1 MFSFSCVRFS
11 ARLPALAGA
20 SLVAIALVAIPLV
33 AIPAAPV
40 HAADTPLTLDVA
52 RQLAAERSRR
62 LAGQDALVAAA
73 HDRAAAATRL
83 PDPTLRLGVNNL
95 PLDGPDR
102 FSQTR
107 DFMTMRS
114 IGLGQEFTRE
124 DKRRARQA
132 RFEREADV
140 AAAARVLTHADLDRD
155 VALAWL
161 ERHFEESRRVLLLR
175 QREEARLQIDATEA
189 MLRGARGSTADVL
202 AARSLA
208 EQLRDRVAE
217 SDQRIAVATN
227 TLARWVGPAAD
238 GPLASPPAFDTV
250 PFAADD
256 LAGRLEHHPRLAVMT
271 RQVDVARAQA
281 EIARTQRRSDWS
293 VEVMYSQRGAAFSNL
308 VSLNV
313 SIPLQWNRKDR
324 QDRELAA
331 ELSTVDA
338 MQAEREEAIR
348 GHEAEV
354 REMLLERQSKR
365 ERTRQYDATLLPLA
379 QDRTRATLAAYR
391 AGSGTLA
398 AVLDARRNEIDV
410 QLERLQLER
419 DVARLWAQL
428 NYLIPAGYDASPPQ
442 DLGRT
447 R

>member
-1 MFSFSCVRFS
+1 MFSFFSLRFW

-20 SLVAIALVAIPLV
+20 LLVATALVALHADLV
-33 AIPAAPV
+33 Q
-40 HAADTPLTLDVA
+40 AADAPLTLDAA

-62 LAGQDALVAAA
+62 LAGQDALITAA

-95 PLDGPDR
+95 PINGPDR
-102 FSQTR
+102 FTLGQ
-107 DFMTMRS
+107 DFMTQRS
-114 IGLGQEFTRE
+114 VGVGQEFTRE

-175 QREEARLQIDATEA
+175 QREEARLQIEATEA

-202 AARSLA
+202 AARSLM
-208 EQLRDRVAE
+208 EQLGDRVAE

-227 TLARWVGPAAD
+227 ALARWVGPAAN
-238 GPLASPPAFDTV
+238 GPLASPPAFDAV
-250 PFAADD
+250 PFTTDD
-256 LAGRLEHHPRLAVMT
+256 LSGRLEHHPQLAVMT

-281 EIARTQRRSDWS
+281 DIARSLRRSDWS
-293 VEVMYSQRGAAFSNL
+293 VEVMYSQRGAAYSNM

-338 MQAEREEAIR
+338 MQAERDEAVR

-365 ERTRQYDATLLPLA
+365 ERTRRYDATLLPLA

-410 QLERLQLER
+410 QLERLQLAR
-419 DVARLWAQL
+419 DAARLWAQL

>member
-1 MFSFSCVRFS
+1 MFSFFSLRFW

-20 SLVAIALVAIPLV
+20 LLVATALVALHADLV
-33 AIPAAPV
+33 Q
-40 HAADTPLTLDVA
+40 AADAPLTLDAA

-62 LAGQDALVAAA
+62 LAGQDALITAA

-95 PLDGPDR
+95 PINGPDR
-102 FSQTR
+102 FTLGQ
-107 DFMTMRS
+107 DFMTQRS
-114 IGLGQEFTRE
+114 VGVGQEFTHE

-175 QREEARLQIDATEA
+175 QREEARLQIEATEA

-202 AARSLA
+202 AARSLM
-208 EQLRDRVAE
+208 EQLGDRVAE

-227 TLARWVGPAAD
+227 ALARWVGPAAN
-238 GPLASPPAFDTV
+238 GPLASPPAFDAV
-250 PFAADD
+250 PFTTDD
-256 LAGRLEHHPRLAVMT
+256 LSGRLEHHPQLAVMT

-281 EIARTQRRSDWS
+281 DIARSLRRSDWS
-293 VEVMYSQRGAAFSNL
+293 VEVMYSQRGAAYSNM

-338 MQAEREEAIR
+338 MQAERDEAVR

-365 ERTRQYDATLLPLA
+365 ERTRRYDATLLPLA

-410 QLERLQLER
+410 QLERLQLAR
-419 DVARLWAQL
+419 DAARLWAQL

>member
-1 MFSFSCVRFS
+1 MCSVFASRLC

-20 SLVAIALVAIPLV
+20 LLAGALLVT
-33 AIPAAPV
+33 IPAASA

-62 LAGQDALVAAA
+62 LAGQDAVVAAA

-95 PLDGPDR
+95 PITGAER
-102 FSQTR
+102 FSLTQ

-114 IGLGQEFTRE
+114 VGVGQEFTRE
-124 DKRRARQA
+124 EKRKARQA

-140 AAAARVLTHADLDRD
+140 AAAAQAVTRADLDRD

-202 AARSLA
+202 AARSLL
-208 EQLRDRVAE
+208 EQLGDRVAE

-227 TLARWVGPAAD
+227 ALARWVGPAAS
-238 GPLASPPAFDTV
+238 GPLAAPPAFDTV
-250 PFAADD
+250 PFTVDD
-256 LAGRLEHHPRLAVMT
+256 LAGRLEHHPQLAVMT

-293 VEVMYSQRGAAFSNL
+293 VEVMYSQRGAAYSNM

-331 ELSTVDA
+331 ELSAVDA
-338 MQAEREEAIR
+338 MQAEREEAVR

-365 ERTRQYDATLLPLA
+365 ERMRRYDATLLPLA
-379 QDRTRATLAAYR
+379 QDRTRAALAAYR
-391 AGSGTLA
+391 AGSGTLT
-398 AVLDARRNEIDV
+398 AVLDARRYEIDV

-428 NYLIPAGYDASPPQ
+428 NYLIPAGHDALPPQ
-442 DLGRT
+442 DAGRT